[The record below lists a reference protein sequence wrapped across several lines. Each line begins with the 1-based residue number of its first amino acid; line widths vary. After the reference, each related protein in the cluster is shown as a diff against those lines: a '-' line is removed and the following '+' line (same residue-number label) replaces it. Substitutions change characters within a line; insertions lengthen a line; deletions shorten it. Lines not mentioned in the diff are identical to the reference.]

1 MNTSGKPR
9 EGWMTVIPVSV
20 FIFFV
25 VIALGGPDNFFRTI
39 ALWGEDV
46 IKTVG
51 TLLQALVTGAKRR
64 CYGRDANPL

>member
-20 FIFFV
+20 FIFIV
-25 VIALGGPDNFFRTI
+25 VIVLGGPVNFFRTI

-46 IKTVG
+46 IKAVG
-51 TLLQALVTGAKRR
+51 TWIKHL
-64 CYGRDANPL
+64 

>member
-25 VIALGGPDNFFRTI
+25 VVALGGPDNVFRTI
-39 ALWGEDV
+39 VLWSEDV
-46 IKTVG
+46 VKTVG
-51 TLLQALVTGAKRR
+51 TWFKHL
-64 CYGRDANPL
+64 

>member
-20 FIFFV
+20 FIFIV
-25 VIALGGPDNFFRTI
+25 VVALGGPDNFFRTI

-51 TLLQALVTGAKRR
+51 TWIKQL
-64 CYGRDANPL
+64 